1 MVAGSRREF
10 TSPLRPLPD
19 TSGCD
24 LGLTGGAAGLG
35 GTAFVDG
42 AGETIDQPRAL
53 LRRAFEPGVAAAE
66 RIDQRRQQNCSG
78 DHRRADQCWH
88 GTSGTSRLR
97 CTGAIALVL
106 TLTLD

>member
-1 MVAGSRREF
+1 GDITLRTGV
-10 TSPLRPLPD
+10 TPPLLPIPD
-19 TSGCD
+19 AAGCD
-24 LGLTGGAAGLG
+24 LGLAGGAAGLG
-35 GTAFVDG
+35 CITFVDI
-42 AGETIDQPRAL
+42 AGDAIDQPRAL
-53 LRRAFEPGVAAAE
+53 LCRAFEPDIAAAE

-78 DHRRADQCWH
+78 DDRRCNQCWH